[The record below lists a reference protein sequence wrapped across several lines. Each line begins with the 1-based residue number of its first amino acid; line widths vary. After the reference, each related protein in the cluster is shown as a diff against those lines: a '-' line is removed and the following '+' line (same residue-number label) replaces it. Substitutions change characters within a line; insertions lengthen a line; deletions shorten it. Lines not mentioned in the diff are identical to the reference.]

1 MGSDKAEEEMKLED
15 GDGVEYHLEMYKND
29 DKIHFKIRENKV
41 YPPFTFENDF
51 SLEDFI
57 NHHKAFKSCVD
68 LDEVLYHLKNLYN
81 NGKLSLFNLGESD
94 KRALIASIW
103 DISEEKDTQDFV
115 LERRMTEKKDIALS
129 DLYNIQKN
137 QVEILKTIKKMITES
152 LNDQNPL
159 KKNITEILAKC
170 KTVI

>member
-1 MGSDKAEEEMKLED
+1 MNTDNPEEMKLED
-15 GDGVEYHLEMYKND
+15 GDGIEYHLEMYRNG

-51 SLEDFI
+51 SMEDFI
-57 NHHKAFKSCVD
+57 EHHKAFKSCVD

-81 NGKLSLFNLGESD
+81 NGKLSLFNLGQNDQRS
-94 KRALIASIW
+94 LIASIW
-103 DISEEKDTQDFV
+103 DISEEKETTDFI
-115 LERRMTEKKDIALS
+115 LNRQMTEKKDIALS
-129 DLYNIQKN
+129 DLYNIQKK
-137 QVEILKTIKKMITES
+137 QVQILKEINKMINES

-159 KKNITEILAKC
+159 KKAITQILGTC

>member
-1 MGSDKAEEEMKLED
+1 MDSDKTEEMKLED
-15 GDGVEYHLEMYKND
+15 GDGVEYHLEMHKND

-68 LDEVLYHLKNLYN
+68 LDEALYHLKKLYN
-81 NGKLSLFNLGESD
+81 NDKISLFDLGEAD

-103 DISEEKDTQDFV
+103 DISEEKETQDFV
-115 LERRMTEKKDIALS
+115 LDRQMTEKKDIALS
-129 DLYNIQKN
+129 DLYNIQKK
-137 QVEILKTIKKMITES
+137 QVETLKTIKKMITES

-170 KTVI
+170 QTEI

>member
-1 MGSDKAEEEMKLED
+1 M
-15 GDGVEYHLEMYKND
+15 
-29 DKIHFKIRENKV
+29 
-41 YPPFTFENDF
+41 
-51 SLEDFI
+51 
-57 NHHKAFKSCVD
+57 D

-81 NGKLSLFNLGESD
+81 NGKLSLFNLGEAY

-129 DLYNIQKN
+129 DLYNIQKKK
-137 QVEILKTIKKMITES
+137 QVEVLKTIKKMITES
-152 LNDQNPL
+152 LNVQNPL

>member
-1 MGSDKAEEEMKLED
+1 MASDKTEEMKLED
-15 GDGVEYHLEMYKND
+15 GDGIEYHLEMYRNG

-51 SLEDFI
+51 SMEDFI
-57 NHHKAFKSCVD
+57 EHHKAFKSCVD

-81 NGKLSLFNLGESD
+81 NGKLSLFNLGQNDQRS
-94 KRALIASIW
+94 LIASIW
-103 DISEEKDTQDFV
+103 DISEEKETTDFI
-115 LERRMTEKKDIALS
+115 LNRQMTEKKDIALS
-129 DLYNIQKN
+129 DLYNIQKK
-137 QVEILKTIKKMITES
+137 QVQILKEIRKMIKEG

-159 KKNITEILAKC
+159 KKAITEILNEC

>member
-1 MGSDKAEEEMKLED
+1 M
-15 GDGVEYHLEMYKND
+15 
-29 DKIHFKIRENKV
+29 
-41 YPPFTFENDF
+41 
-51 SLEDFI
+51 
-57 NHHKAFKSCVD
+57 D

-129 DLYNIQKN
+129 DLYNIQKK